1 MIKPLSAFAFLCVCW
16 ALQDPSGTGPA
27 SREMPET
34 SPEDAA
40 KFTITAPDEYLK
52 VGMTSFAGNS
62 PFTFPHLPTANVH
75 HQSLLPFST
84 KQKKDTADS
93 IAVSRESVTFSE
105 IGAAITLTATVFDAK
120 GAILDDAPLVW
131 IVANPAVAT
140 VDQNGVVTSVDNGS
154 TRIAITAGTVTVRIS
169 VLVESNEINPE
180 SERKVLVTFY
190 EAIDGENWDQNTNW
204 QSEHPLN
211 EWYGVRTDEKG
222 SVTELRLMD
231 NDLAGPIPPELGSL
245 SALVRLEL
253 SGNQLSGSLPAALG
267 TLEDLEVLNLSEND
281 LAGEL
286 PERIGDLSSLITLD
300 VSANAQ
306 LTGALPVTLPRLDA
320 LDEFRYD
327 GTELCV
333 PEVTAVENW
342 LAGLSVH
349 RGTGQLCAPIADREV
364 LEDLYAALG
373 GAQWAN
379 ADNWN
384 TNTPL
389 EEWQGITLD
398 GQGRVSRL
406 DLRGQGLNG
415 ALPSGI
421 ASLTYLTHLT
431 LDDNNLEG
439 PIPPPLGTLE
449 NLVHLRAHSAALT
462 GSLPGE
468 LGNLE
473 NLEQLDLSDN
483 DLAGAIP
490 AAWGN
495 LGSLNEL
502 SLKVN
507 RLSGPLPSEL
517 GRLSELHTLSIA
529 DNQGLSGEVP
539 ASFVNLEA
547 LRVFHADGTGV
558 CLPANPSLQSWNDGL
573 TTSSLPLCA
582 PPAEPA
588 LELSVSNLSVTEGG
602 TETYTVRLA
611 SEPTGTVTVAITGH
625 ATTNLQLDK
634 TSLTFTAA
642 TWNVAQTVTLTAD
655 PDVNTISETIPLVHA
670 ASGADY
676 GNVQATV
683 IVTVTDDDTP
693 ALELSVSN
701 LSATEGDTETYTVQL
716 ASEPTGTVT
725 IAITGHAG
733 TALKL
738 DKPSLTFDPA
748 IWNIAQTVTLTAD
761 PDVNAISETIPL
773 VHTASGADYAN
784 VQTTLIVTV
793 ADRDAATLNLS
804 ASALPVDEGSST
816 TYNLR
821 LSSRPA
827 GTVTVAITGHAGTSL
842 KLDKTALTFTR
853 ETWNIA
859 QTVTV
864 TAGPDANATSEIISL
879 LHAASG
885 ANYEAVQA
893 TVVVTVADRDAATLN
908 LSTSALSVTE
918 ESSNT
923 YTLRLASE
931 PAGTVTVAITG
942 HAGTALKL
950 DKASLTFT
958 QVIWNVAQ
966 TVTVT
971 ADPDAN
977 AVNETI
983 PLVHA
988 ASGANYENVRA
999 ELTVTV
1005 TDDDPAGVLIVSPG
1019 SISIPEGSQN
1029 TYTVRLSSEPA
1040 GTVTVATTGHE
1051 GTDLKPDKTSLT
1063 FTAATWNAA
1072 RTVTVSAEHDLDA
1085 DEDHAT
1091 LLHTAS
1097 GADYAGMTAKV
1108 EVTVKDDDA
1117 PGTLVFSSETLSVI
1131 EGSRNTYTVQLS
1143 RAPTAAVTADII
1155 GFANT
1160 DLTLDKTSLT
1170 FTPTTWNQSQT
1181 VTVTAGPDD
1190 DATNDTATLIH
1201 TTSGANYD
1209 GISGNVAVTIEDADT
1224 PALEVSVSNLT
1235 IDEGNS
1241 SNYTV
1246 RLATKPA
1253 TEVLVGITGFA
1264 NTDLMLDKTSLTFT
1278 AMNWNQDQ
1286 TITVSANQDL
1296 DGTDD
1301 TATLAHTASGAD
1313 YGGETGSVA
1322 VTVNDDDVPGV
1333 LTFSST
1339 GVSVPEGDRNTY
1351 TVQLSGA
1358 PTAAVTVDITGH
1370 TGTALT
1376 LDKTSL
1382 TFTPT
1387 DWNRNQTV
1395 TVTARP
1401 DDDGRNESATLVHT
1415 ASGANYGGVS
1425 GNVAVTIIDDDTPE
1439 LDLSASSLTINEGD
1453 SKGYTVRLTTKPA
1466 TDVTVTI
1473 TGHAGTDLSLDK
1485 ESLTFTAATW
1495 NQNQTVTVS
1504 ADDDPD
1510 FDNDTATLLHT
1521 ASGDDYGNVT
1531 ANISVIVMDDD
1542 TGEIVLTPPTLEI
1555 NEGQSN
1561 GYKIRLST
1569 APPGIVT
1576 VVITGHASMD
1586 LTLDKTSLEFTSE
1599 TWNTDQTVNVTAEQD
1614 LDDTNDTETLVHTAS
1629 GTGYGDVTGNV
1640 AVTVNDDDAPALD
1653 ISVSGLEI
1661 PEGGSKSYTIQ
1672 LATQPAADVIVN
1684 IRLDSS
1690 RNTDIKL
1697 STKRLRFSKE
1707 DWNVPQTVKVTAG
1720 QDPDWTTDSER
1731 LRHIARGGSYRH
1743 VIGDVTISVADD
1755 EVMPAPPHVYVFQ
1768 SVQSFF
1774 NSVPL
1779 IAGDPAFLR
1788 IFPKANTPTSTP
1800 LPKAVA
1806 TFYLNDTVEHT
1817 ANIAGKSGPIPTE
1830 IWAQDLQMSLNADIP
1845 ASVIQ
1850 PGLEM
1855 VVEVDPDDTVPDH
1868 LGVVKRIPATGRM
1881 SLNVVTVPTLNIT
1894 FVPLVTTGHA
1904 GGDNIIP
1911 VVQRLASNPNT
1922 NSDLYNVRT
1931 LLPIK
1936 DISAT
1941 AHATVTVNTSLST
1954 RLINRVA
1961 VIRKIENGSGYWMGL
1976 HHDIEGVRGRAYI
1989 GGVISISEAYPR
2001 TIAHE
2006 LGHNLSLKHAPC
2018 PANVSSPDANY
2029 PYAGGVIGSW
2039 GYENNSMNAPV
2050 DYYDLMTWSNRSCI
2064 PVWISDYN
2072 FNKALDH
2079 YQYQSKSSV
2088 GEASPLVSASTPSE
2102 ISLLIWG
2109 GTDAASK
2116 PYLEPIFE
2124 VDTRP
2129 ALPQEPGPWQ
2139 LAGHSASG
2147 DMLFRLIFA
2156 MPVIADGDG
2165 SSSFAFVVSLQ
2176 QEQAQLLSSVT
2187 LSGPDGSYTIDKEYN
2202 TPMAIVMDQTSGQ
2215 VTGFLDNYDPLNDPR
2230 ITAISNKVGGG
2241 TQRVLFSRGIPNLG
2255 AQD

>member
-1 MIKPLSAFAFLCVCW
+1 M
-16 ALQDPSGTGPA
+16 
-27 SREMPET
+27 EMPGT
-34 SPEDAA
+34 DPEDAA
-40 KFTITAPDEYLK
+40 KFMITASEGYPK
-52 VGMTSFAGNS
+52 AGMTSFAGNPPS
-62 PFTFPHLPTANVH
+62 IFSHLPAAKVRHN
-75 HQSLLPFST
+75 SLLPFFGEAE
-84 KQKKDTADS
+84 QETADS

-120 GAILDDAPLVW
+120 GAILDDAPLIW
-131 IVANPAVAT
+131 IAANPAVAT
-140 VDQNGVVTSVDNGS
+140 VDQNGVITAVGNGT

-180 SERKVLVTFY
+180 SERKILVTFY
-190 EAIDGENWDQNTNW
+190 EATDGENWDQNTNW
-204 QSEHPLN
+204 RSEHPLN

-222 SVTELRLMD
+222 SVTGLRLTG
-231 NDLAGPIPPELGSL
+231 NDLAGPIPPELGGL

-253 SGNQLSGSLPAALG
+253 SGNQLSGSIPAALG

-286 PERIGDLSSLITLD
+286 PERIGNLSSLITLD
-300 VSANAQ
+300 VSVNAQ

-327 GTELCV
+327 GTALCV

-349 RGTGQLCAPIADREV
+349 RGTGQLCAPTTDREV

-384 TNTPL
+384 TNAPL
-389 EEWQGITLD
+389 EDWQGITLD
-398 GQGRVSRL
+398 GQGRVSRV

-421 ASLTYLTHLT
+421 ATLTYLTHLI

-439 PIPPPLGTLE
+439 PIPPELGTLE
-449 NLVHLRAHSAALT
+449 DLVHLRAHSAALT
-462 GSLPGE
+462 GGLPGE

-473 NLEQLDLSDN
+473 NLKQLDLSDN

-490 AAWGN
+490 AAWGD

-502 SLKVN
+502 SLNTN

-547 LRVFHADGTGV
+547 LRVFHADGTRV
-558 CLPANPSLQSWNDGL
+558 CLPANPLLQSWNDGL

-602 TETYTVRLA
+602 TETYTV
-611 SEPTGTVTVAITGH
+611 
-625 ATTNLQLDK
+625 
-634 TSLTFTAA
+634 
-642 TWNVAQTVTLTAD
+642 
-655 PDVNTISETIPLVHA
+655 
-670 ASGADY
+670 
-676 GNVQATV
+676 
-683 IVTVTDDDTP
+683 
-693 ALELSVSN
+693 
-701 LSATEGDTETYTVQL
+701 QL

-725 IAITGHAG
+725 IAVTGHAG
-733 TALKL
+733 TDLKL
-738 DKPSLTFDPA
+738 DRTNLTFNRA
-748 IWNIAQTVTLTAD
+748 TWNVAQTVTVTAD
-761 PDVNAISETIPL
+761 PDVDAISETIPL

-784 VQTTLIVTV
+784 VQATLTVTV

-804 ASALPVDEGSST
+804 VSALPVDEGSST
-816 TYNLR
+816 TYTLR
-821 LSSRPA
+821 LASEPA

-988 ASGANYENVRA
+988 ASGGNYGNART
-999 ELTVTV
+999 ELVVTV

-1019 SISIPEGSQN
+1019 SISIPEGNQN
-1029 TYTVRLSSEPA
+1029 TYTVRLSSEPT
-1040 GTVTVATTGHE
+1040 GTVAVATTGHS
-1051 GTDLKPDKTSLT
+1051 GTELKPDKTSLT
-1063 FTAATWNAA
+1063 FTAATWNASQ
-1072 RTVTVSAEHDLDA
+1072 TVTVSAEHDLDA

-1117 PGTLVFSSETLSVI
+1117 PGTLVFSSATLSVT
-1131 EGSRNTYTVQLS
+1131 EGSRSTYTVQLS
-1143 RAPTAAVTADII
+1143 RAPTAAVTVDIT
-1155 GFANT
+1155 GFTDT

-1170 FTPTTWNQSQT
+1170 FTPTIWNQSQA
-1181 VTVTAGPDD
+1181 VTVNAGPDD
-1190 DATNDTATLIH
+1190 DATNDTAILIH

-1286 TITVSANQDL
+1286 TITVSADQDL

-1313 YGGETGSVA
+1313 YGGETGSVT
-1322 VTVNDDDVPGV
+1322 VTVNDDDVPGA
-1333 LTFSST
+1333 LTFSSA

-1351 TVQLSGA
+1351 TIQLSRA
-1358 PTAAVTVDITGH
+1358 PTSAVTVDITGH
-1370 TGTALT
+1370 AGTALT

-1382 TFTPT
+1382 TFTPAT
-1387 DWNRNQTV
+1387 WNRNQTV
-1395 TVTARP
+1395 TLTARP

-1415 ASGANYGGVS
+1415 ASGANYGGVI
-1425 GNVAVTIIDDDTPE
+1425 GNVAVTIHDDDTPE

-1466 TDVTVTI
+1466 TDVTITI
-1473 TGHAGTDLSLDK
+1473 TGHTGTDLSPDK
-1485 ESLTFTAATW
+1485 ENLTFTSAAW

-1504 ADDDPD
+1504 ADDDLD
-1510 FDNDTATLLHT
+1510 ADNDTATLLHT

-1542 TGEIVLTPPTLEI
+1542 TANLDLSASNLEI
-1555 NEGQSN
+1555 SEEENRS
-1561 GYKIRLST
+1561 YTVRLSSIPT
-1569 APPGIVT
+1569 ADVT
-1576 VVITGHASMD
+1576 VSITGYANTD
-1586 LTLDKTSLEFTSE
+1586 LTLDKTELTFTQA
-1599 TWNTDQTVNVTAEQD
+1599 TWNQNQAITVTAGPD
-1614 LDDTNDTETLVHTAS
+1614 NDGMDDTATLVHTAS
-1629 GTGYGDVTGNV
+1629 GANYGGISENI
-1640 AVTVNDDDAPALD
+1640 AVTIKDDDTPGTLLFSSET
-1653 ISVSGLEI
+1653 ISV
-1661 PEGGSKSYTIQ
+1661 PEGGSTTYTVQLSSAPTAAVTVEISGHANTDLELDKTSLTFSAMTWNQPRTITVTADTDNDARNESATLVHTTSGANYDGVNGNVSVTINDDDTATPGLYLSVPGLEMNEGGSQSYTVE
-1672 LATQPAADVIVN
+1672 LNTQPTADVTVSISN
-1684 IRLDSS
+1684 SS
-1690 RNTDIKL
+1690 RSTDLTL
-1697 STKRLRFSKE
+1697 SSTRLSFTDQNWDTAQTVTLTSKE
-1707 DWNVPQTVKVTAG
+1707 DS
-1720 QDPDWTTDSER
+1720 DWTTDYER
-1731 LRHIARGGSYRH
+1731 LTHTASGGDYGGMSTQFL
-1743 VIGDVTISVADD
+1743 VSVMDND
-1755 EVMPAPPHVYVFQ
+1755 SPPAPPHAYVFQ
-1768 SVQSFF
+1768 TILPFF
-1774 NSVPL
+1774 NTVPL
-1779 IAGDPAFLR
+1779 IARESAFLR
-1788 IFPKANTPTSTP
+1788 VFPTANAPNSTP

-1806 TFYLNDTVEHT
+1806 TFYLNNMVEHT
-1817 ANIAGKSGPIPTE
+1817 ATIAGKSGPIPTE
-1830 IWAQDLQMSLNADIP
+1830 VWPHGFRLSLSADIP

-1855 VVEVDPDDTVPDH
+1855 VVEIDPDDTVPDH
-1868 LGVVKRIPATGRM
+1868 LGVTKRIPSTGRM
-1881 SLNVVTVPTLNIT
+1881 SIDVVTVPTLNLTLIP
-1894 FVPLVTTGHA
+1894 FVTTGHTESQSIVTIVE
-1904 GGDNIIP
+1904 NM
-1911 VVQRLASNPNT
+1911 ASNPNGHSNLWT
-1922 NSDLYNVRT
+1922 VRT

-1941 AHATVTVNTSLST
+1941 AHATVTVDT
-1954 RLINRVA
+1954 RDSYTLHTYTALHRA
-1961 VIRKIENGSGYWMGL
+1961 AEGGSGYWIGL
-1976 HHDIEGVRGRAYI
+1976 HSDPDGPAGVSTVSGTSSFSRPNG
-1989 GGVISISEAYPR
+1989 S

-2006 LGHNLSLKHAPC
+2006 LAHNLSLLHAPC
-2018 PANVSSPDANY
+2018 GRGIRFVDSNY
-2029 PYAGGVIGSW
+2029 PYANASIGSW
-2039 GYENNSMNAPV
+2039 GYLHGSMRDP
-2050 DYYDLMTWSNRSCI
+2050 DRYKDLMSYCG
-2064 PVWISDYN
+2064 PEWISDYS
-2072 FNKALDH
+2072 FNKALG
-2079 YQYQSKSSV
+2079 YYQSKSSTAK
-2088 GEASPLVSASTPSE
+2088 EPPLVSASIPSE
-2102 ISLLIWG
+2102 ISLLLWG
-2109 GTDAASK
+2109 GMDAVAR
-2116 PYLEPIFE
+2116 PFLEPVFE
-2124 VDTRP
+2124 VDAAP
-2129 ALPQEPGPWQ
+2129 VLPREPGPWQ

-2147 DMLFRLIFA
+2147 EALFHLTFA
-2156 MPVIADGDG
+2156 MPVIAHGDG
-2165 SSSFAFVVSLQ
+2165 RSSFAFVIPLQ
-2176 QEQAQLLSSVT
+2176 QEQAPLLTSVT
-2187 LSGPDGSYTIDKEYN
+2187 LSGPDGSYTIDEKHN
-2202 TPMAIVMDQTSGQ
+2202 TPMAIVLDQASGQ
-2215 VTGFLDNYDPLNDPR
+2215 ITGILNNYNPLNDDHR
-2230 ITAISNKVGGG
+2230 ITAISNKAGGG
-2241 TQRVLFSRGIPNLG
+2241 HQRVLFSRGLPNLG
-2255 AQD
+2255 TRD

>member
-27 SREMPET
+27 SREMPGT

-40 KFTITAPDEYLK
+40 KFTITAPDEHPK
-52 VGMTSFAGNS
+52 AGMTSFAGNS
-62 PFTFPHLPTANVH
+62 PFTFPHLPTAKVH

-93 IAVSRESVTFSE
+93 IAVSRESVIFSE
-105 IGAAITLTATVFDAK
+105 IGAAITLTATVFDAE
-120 GAILDDAPLVW
+120 GAILDDAPLIW

-140 VDQNGVVTSVDNGS
+140 VDQNGVVTAVGNGS

-169 VLVESNEINPE
+169 VLVESNGINPE
-180 SERKVLVTFY
+180 SERRILVTFY
-190 EAIDGENWDQNTNW
+190 EATDGENWDQNTNW
-204 QSEHPLN
+204 RSEHPLN
-211 EWYGVRTDEKG
+211 EWYGVRNDEKG
-222 SVTELRLMD
+222 SVTELQLMD
-231 NDLAGPIPPELGSL
+231 NDLAGPIPPELGGL

-253 SGNQLSGSLPAALG
+253 SGNQLSGSIPAALG
-267 TLEDLEVLNLSEND
+267 TLDDLEVLNLSENN
-281 LAGEL
+281 LSGEL
-286 PERIGDLSSLITLD
+286 PERIGDLSSLIMLD

-327 GTELCV
+327 GTALCV

-349 RGTGQLCAPIADREV
+349 RGTGQLCAPPTDREV
-364 LEDLYAALG
+364 LEDLYTALG

-379 ADNWN
+379 AGNWN
-384 TNTPL
+384 TNAPL
-389 EEWQGITLD
+389 EEWWGITLD

-431 LDDNNLEG
+431 LDGNSLDG
-439 PIPPPLGTLE
+439 PIPPELGTLE
-449 NLVHLRAHSAALT
+449 NLMHLRALSTALT
-462 GSLPGE
+462 GGLPRE

-502 SLKVN
+502 SLNTN

-558 CLPANPSLQSWNDGL
+558 CLPADPSLQSWNDGL

-602 TETYTVRLA
+602 TETYTVQLA
-611 SEPTGTVTVAITGH
+611 SEPTGTVIIAMTGH
-625 ATTNLQLDK
+625 AGTDLKLDRTNL
-634 TSLTFTAA
+634 TFNRA
-642 TWNVAQTVTLTAD
+642 TWNVAQTVT
-655 PDVNTISETIPLVHA
+655 V
-670 ASGADY
+670 
-676 GNVQATV
+676 
-683 IVTVTDDDTP
+683 
-693 ALELSVSN
+693 
-701 LSATEGDTETYTVQL
+701 
-716 ASEPTGTVT
+716 
-725 IAITGHAG
+725 
-733 TALKL
+733 
-738 DKPSLTFDPA
+738 
-748 IWNIAQTVTLTAD
+748 TAD
-761 PDVNAISETIPL
+761 PDVNAISETISL

-784 VQTTLIVTV
+784 VQATLTVTV

-804 ASALPVDEGSST
+804 VSALPVDEGKST
-816 TYNLR
+816 TYTLR

-827 GTVTVAITGHAGTSL
+827 GTVTVAITGQAGTGL

-864 TAGPDANATSEIISL
+864 TASPDANATSETISL
-879 LHAASG
+879 VHAASG

-893 TVVVTVADRDAATLN
+893 AVVVTVADRDAAALN

-923 YTLRLASE
+923 YTVQLSSE

-950 DKASLTFT
+950 DKATLTFT
-958 QVIWNVAQ
+958 QVTWNAGQ
-966 TVTVT
+966 TITVT

-988 ASGANYENVRA
+988 ASGANYGNVRA
-999 ELTVTV
+999 ELVVTV

-1040 GTVTVATTGHE
+1040 GTVTVAATGHE
-1051 GTDLKPDKTSLT
+1051 DTDLKPDKTSLT

-1072 RTVTVSAEHDLDA
+1072 QTVTVSAEHDLDA

-1097 GADYAGMTAKV
+1097 GADYAGVTANV

-1117 PGTLVFSSETLSVI
+1117 PGTLVFSSATLSVT
-1131 EGSRNTYTVQLS
+1131 ERSRNTYTVQLS
-1143 RAPTAAVTADII
+1143 RAPTAAVTVDIT

-1170 FTPTTWNQSQT
+1170 FMPTTWNQSQT
-1181 VTVTAGPDD
+1181 VTVNAGPDD
-1190 DATNDTATLIH
+1190 DGTNDTATLIH
-1201 TTSGANYD
+1201 TMSGANYD
-1209 GISGNVAVTIEDADT
+1209 GISGNVAVTVEDADT

-1235 IDEGNS
+1235 IDEGT
-1241 SNYTV
+1241 SNHYMV

-1253 TEVLVGITGFA
+1253 TEVIVGIAGFA
-1264 NTDLMLDKTSLTFT
+1264 NTDLTLDKTSLTFT

-1286 TITVSANQDL
+1286 TITVSADQDL

-1301 TATLAHTASGAD
+1301 TATLAHTATGAD
-1313 YGGETGSVA
+1313 YGGETGSIA

-1351 TVQLSGA
+1351 TVQLSRA
-1358 PTAAVTVDITGH
+1358 PTAAVTLDITGH

-1382 TFTPT
+1382 TFTPG
-1387 DWNRNQTV
+1387 DWNRNQTI
-1395 TVTARP
+1395 TVTADS
-1401 DDDGRNESATLVHT
+1401 DDDARNESATLVHT

-1425 GNVAVTIIDDDTPE
+1425 GNVAVTIHDDDTPE
-1439 LDLSASSLTINEGD
+1439 LDLSASSLAINEGD
-1453 SKGYTVRLTTKPA
+1453 SKDYTVRLTTKPA
-1466 TDVTVTI
+1466 TDVTITI

-1504 ADDDPD
+1504 ADDDLD
-1510 FDNDTATLLHT
+1510 FNNDTAALLHT

-1576 VVITGHASMD
+1576 VVITGHASTD

-1614 LDDTNDTETLVHTAS
+1614 LDDTNDTATLVHTAS
-1629 GTGYGDVTGNV
+1629 GTGYGGVIGNV

-1653 ISVSGLEI
+1653 ISISELEI
-1661 PEGGSKSYTIQ
+1661 PEGDSKSYTVR

-1707 DWNVPQTVKVTAG
+1707 DWNIPQTVTLTAG

-1731 LRHIARGGSYRH
+1731 LRHIARGGSYRR

-1755 EVMPAPPHVYVFQ
+1755 EVTPAPPHVYVFQ

-1774 NSVPL
+1774 NPVPL

-1850 PGLEM
+1850 PGLEV

-1922 NSDLYNVRT
+1922 NSDLHNVRT

-1941 AHATVTVNTSLST
+1941 AHATVTVNTRLST

-1989 GGVISISEAYPR
+1989 GGVISISEARPR

-2018 PANVSSPDANY
+2018 PEYVTHVDQNY
-2029 PYAGGVIGSW
+2029 PYADGGIGSW

-2050 DYYDLMTWSNRSCI
+2050 DYYDLMTWSNRSCT
-2064 PVWISDYN
+2064 PAWISDYN

-2129 ALPQEPGPWQ
+2129 ALPKEPGPWQ
-2139 LAGHSASG
+2139 LAGHSANG

-2202 TPMAIVMDQTSGQ
+2202 TPMAIVMDQNSGQ

-2230 ITAISNKVGGG
+2230 IAAISNKVGGG